1 MNTKIEKVVIKYEKG
16 LHIRVA
22 AMIVQM
28 ADEIQNK
35 YNVTFKIK
43 IGTYNDVPL
52 TSILLVTALKIKKFD
67 ELNLITI
74 GEEVEKASD
83 EMKSYL
89 ESDFSMDSENISK
102 VDTLLQ
108 DNMLTSANIYNAIDN
123 GLIVVDNRQTI
134 IVFNK
139 GIEKLMGISAQQ
151 ALGQHIYKIFPNSNV
166 EKILKSKQNQPPY
179 LTVIGKHD
187 VMVTTSPIIEKDQVL
202 GVICV
207 LDDISKLVNISW
219 ELDEI
224 KELKEKYLLI
234 LETVQDGICL
244 FDQKGIVIYVNKAH
258 KHITGNEISQGD
270 NLNIVSPQGNRISVI
285 KTGKKINGVI
295 SHKKNGTTV
304 IAYITPIIVREH
316 IVGGISVIK
325 DITEIETLMET
336 VNHLSARAE
345 YLEEELNRR
354 NKLDP
359 AFNRII
365 GTSSKLFNAMKIA
378 SKTSNNNLNVLIRG
392 ESGTGK
398 ELIAEA
404 IHYSSKRMNKP
415 FVRVNCA
422 AIPANLLESEMFGH
436 IKGAYTGAI
445 KTKMGKFELAN
456 GGTIFLDEIGELDK
470 SMQAKMLRAIQKK
483 EFQRV
488 GGEKTITVDVRI
500 VAATNRDLEK
510 LVKTGEF
517 REDLYYR
524 LNVIPIWLPSLRERK
539 EDIPILLEHFFNKI
553 ANNLGDKP
561 KIISKIALQKLVNY
575 DWPGNIREL
584 ENIVERLVVLSDK
597 DIVGIDSLPNYIIDN
612 KISNIE
618 PSNNNSQQKN
628 PSDINNSHIEEMI
641 DNDEIKSWNSY
652 EKLIIENAM
661 KKYKSFNAA
670 GKALGISHKTVASKV
685 RKYNIKYDE

>member
-1 MNTKIEKVVIKYEKG
+1 MNTKKIKVIIKYEKG

-22 AMIVQM
+22 AMIVQK
-28 ADEIQNK
+28 AGEIQRK

-43 IGTYNDVPL
+43 IGTFNEVPL
-52 TSILLVTALKIKKFD
+52 TSILLVTALKIKRND
-67 ELNLITI
+67 QLDLITL
-74 GEEVEKASD
+74 GEEVEKAAQ
-83 EMKSYL
+83 EMKNYL
-89 ESDFSMDSENISK
+89 ESDFSMKEDNLSE
-102 VDTLLQ
+102 VDTILQ
-108 DNMLTSANIYNAIDN
+108 DNMVTSANIYSAIDN
-123 GLIVVDNRQTI
+123 GLLVVDNRQTI

-139 GIEKLMGISAQQ
+139 QLETLMGISAEK
-151 ALGQHIYKIFPNSNV
+151 ALGQNVNVIFP
-166 EKILKSKQNQPPY
+166 KSKITKVLNSKKSVPPY
-179 LTVIGKHD
+179 LTVIGAYD
-187 VMVTTSPIIEKDQVL
+187 VMVTTTPIIEGNNIL

-207 LDDISKLVNISW
+207 FDDISKLIDISW

-244 FDQKGIVIYVNKAH
+244 FNKNGIITYLNKAY
-258 KHITGNEISQGD
+258 KEITGNESAEGNDLNVISP
-270 NLNIVSPQGNRISVI
+270 NGNRMSVLR
-285 KTGKKINGVI
+285 TGKKVKGGI
-295 SHKKNGTTV
+295 SHKANGTTI
-304 IAYITPIIVREH
+304 IANITPIIVEEK
-316 IVGGISVIK
+316 IIGGISVIK
-325 DITEIETLMET
+325 DITEIEKLMET
-336 VNHLSARAE
+336 ISQLSAKAE

-359 AFNRII
+359 AFNRIV
-365 GTSSKLFNAMKIA
+365 GTSSKLYDAMKIA
-378 SKTSNNNLNVLIRG
+378 AKTSNNNLNVLIRG

-445 KTKMGKFELAN
+445 KSKMGKFELAN

-470 SMQAKMLRAIQKK
+470 SMQAKMLRVIQKK

-500 VAATNRDLEK
+500 IAATNRDLEK
-510 LVKTGEF
+510 LVKMGEF

-524 LNVIPIWLPSLRERK
+524 LNVIPVWLPPLRERK
-539 EDIPILLEHFFNKI
+539 GDIPILLDYFFNKI
-553 ANNLGDKP
+553 SNDLNDRP
-561 KIISKIALQKLVNY
+561 KTISKKALVKLENY
-575 DWPGNIREL
+575 EWPGNIREL
-584 ENIVERLVVLSDK
+584 ENVVERLVVLSDK
-597 DIVGIDSLPNYIIDN
+597 DVIDIDNLPNYIN
-612 KISNIE
+612 GKQIS
-618 PSNNNSQQKN
+618 Q
-628 PSDINNSHIEEMI
+628 SDIY
-641 DNDEIKSWNSY
+641 DNDLVILNNTNINDMFEEEIKSWNTY
-652 EKLIIENAM
+652 EKLIIQNAM

-685 RKYNIKYDE
+685 RKYHIQWEE

>member
-1 MNTKIEKVVIKYEKG
+1 MNTKKIKVIIKYEKG

-22 AMIVQM
+22 AMIVQK
-28 ADEIQNK
+28 AGEIQRK

-43 IGTYNDVPL
+43 IGTFNEVPL
-52 TSILLVTALKIKKFD
+52 TSILLVTALKIKRND
-67 ELNLITI
+67 QLDLITL
-74 GEEVEKASD
+74 GEEVEKAAQ
-83 EMKSYL
+83 EMKNYL
-89 ESDFSMDSENISK
+89 ESDFSMKEDNLSE
-102 VDTLLQ
+102 VDTILQ
-108 DNMLTSANIYNAIDN
+108 DNMVTSANIYSAIDN
-123 GLIVVDNRQTI
+123 GLLVVDNRQTI

-139 GIEKLMGISAQQ
+139 QLETLMGISAEK
-151 ALGQHIYKIFPNSNV
+151 ALGQNVNVIFP
-166 EKILKSKQNQPPY
+166 KSKITRVLNSKKSVPTY
-179 LTVIGKHD
+179 LTVIGAYD
-187 VMVTTSPIIEKDQVL
+187 VMVTTTPIIEGNNIL

-207 LDDISKLVNISW
+207 FDDISKLIDISW

-244 FDQKGIVIYVNKAH
+244 FNKNGIITYLNKAY
-258 KHITGNEISQGD
+258 KEITGNESAEGNDLNVISP
-270 NLNIVSPQGNRISVI
+270 NGNRMSVLR
-285 KTGKKINGVI
+285 TGKKVKGGI
-295 SHKKNGTTV
+295 SHKANGTTI
-304 IAYITPIIVREH
+304 IANITPIIVEEK
-316 IVGGISVIK
+316 IIGGISVIK
-325 DITEIETLMET
+325 DITEIEKLMET
-336 VNHLSARAE
+336 ISQLSAKAE

-359 AFNRII
+359 AFNRIV
-365 GTSSKLFNAMKIA
+365 GTSSKLYDAMKIA
-378 SKTSNNNLNVLIRG
+378 AKTSNNNLNVLIRG

-470 SMQAKMLRAIQKK
+470 SMQAKMLRVIQKK

-500 VAATNRDLEK
+500 IAATNRDLEK
-510 LVKTGEF
+510 LVKMGEF

-524 LNVIPIWLPSLRERK
+524 LNVIPVWLPPLRERK
-539 EDIPILLEHFFNKI
+539 GDIPILLDYFLNKI
-553 ANNLGDKP
+553 ANDLNDRP
-561 KIISKIALQKLVNY
+561 KTISKKALVKLENY
-575 DWPGNIREL
+575 EWPGNIREL
-584 ENIVERLVVLSDK
+584 ENVVERLVVLSDK
-597 DIVGIDSLPNYIIDN
+597 DVIDIDNLPNYIN
-612 KISNIE
+612 EKQIS
-618 PSNNNSQQKN
+618 Q
-628 PSDINNSHIEEMI
+628 SDIY
-641 DNDEIKSWNSY
+641 DNDLVILNNTNINDMFEEEIKSWNTY
-652 EKLIIENAM
+652 EKLIIQNAM

-685 RKYNIKYDE
+685 RKYHIQWED

>member
-1 MNTKIEKVVIKYEKG
+1 MNTKIEKVIIRYEKG

-22 AMIVQM
+22 AMIVHR
-28 ADEIQNK
+28 ADEIQNE

-52 TSILLVTALKIKKFD
+52 TSILLVTALKIKKYD
-67 ELNLITI
+67 EFSLITI
-74 GEEVEKASD
+74 GEEVDEASK
-83 EMKSYL
+83 EMKNYL
-89 ESDFSMDSENISK
+89 ESDFSMDTENISK

-108 DNMLTSANIYNAIDN
+108 DNMITSSNIHNAIDN

-151 ALGQHIYKIFPNSNV
+151 ALGQHVHNIFPNSKV
-166 EKILKSKQNQPPY
+166 EKVLKTKENFPPY

-224 KELKEKYLLI
+224 KELKEKYLRI

-244 FDQKGIVIYVNKAH
+244 YNQKGIVTYVNKAH
-258 KHITGNEISQGD
+258 KQITGNEIAEGD
-270 NLNIVSPQGNRISVI
+270 NLNLISPKGNRISVI
-285 KTGKKINGVI
+285 ETGKKINGVI
-295 SHKKNGTTV
+295 SHKNNGTTV
-304 IAYITPIIVREH
+304 IAYITPIIVRDY

-325 DITEIETLMET
+325 DITEIESLMET
-336 VNHLSARAE
+336 VNHLSAKAE

-365 GTSSKLFNAMKIA
+365 GTSSKLYNAMKIA

-404 IHYSSKRMNKP
+404 IHYSSKRMDKP

-561 KIISKIALQKLVNY
+561 KIISKNALQKLVNY

-597 DIVGIDSLPNYIIDN
+597 DVVGIDSLPNYIIDN
-612 KISNIE
+612 KISRLE
-618 PSNNNSQQKN
+618 LSHNNNEELN
-628 PSDINNSHIEEMI
+628 NLDIDEMI
-641 DNDEIKSWNSY
+641 GNEDIKSWDAY

-661 KKYKSFNAA
+661 RKYKSFNAA

-685 RKYNIKYDE
+685 RKYNIRYEE